1 MPKRFVVA
9 VPILLFFF
17 SIPANA
23 QLPVHTIEGV
33 GGGAITP
40 IALLVNSGGPPT
52 ISATVVSLNDKN
64 LETLAVTQS
73 FGGRIEVG
81 YAATRLGLGDLPR
94 DILTVT
100 TVDIDRETVFL
111 HHFNARAILVQ
122 QGSVV
127 PAIALGA
134 SVKFNSDVDDID
146 TSLGGALGT
155 IDYSSDLGVDWTL
168 TATKVVENAPQT
180 LHRQCRGKG
189 QPRRV
194 GRTTRFL

>member
-1 MPKRFVVA
+1 M
-9 VPILLFFF
+9 
-17 SIPANA
+17 
-23 QLPVHTIEGV
+23 
-33 GGGAITP
+33 
-40 IALLVNSGGPPT
+40 NSGGPPT

-81 YAATRLGLGDLPR
+81 YAATRLGLGDLPG